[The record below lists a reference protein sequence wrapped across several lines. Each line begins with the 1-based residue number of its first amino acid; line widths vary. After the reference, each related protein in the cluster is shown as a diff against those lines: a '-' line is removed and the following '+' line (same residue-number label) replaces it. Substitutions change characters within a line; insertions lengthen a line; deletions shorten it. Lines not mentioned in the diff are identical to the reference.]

1 MSSEFPHRILLGK
14 NIKVLR
20 VLRSWSQEDLALEAG
35 MSRSYLAR
43 VELGQQSV
51 SVDIVARIAA
61 AFEVPLDQL
70 FKS

>member
-1 MSSEFPHRILLGK
+1 
-14 NIKVLR
+14 
-20 VLRSWSQEDLALEAG
+20 